1 MSNNKNGKATKDYLS
16 KKGILALIIM
26 MWVGVAL
33 CLFSWF
39 IKFDI
44 FGVSSEVLGLPGGV
58 LAIAGVILILFVPK
72 CPYCGKHKIGR
83 NIGAQIKKEVECPD
97 CNKTVEIK

>member
-1 MSNNKNGKATKDYLS
+1 MSDNKTSKAKKEYLP
-16 KKGILALIIM
+16 KKGILTLIII
-26 MWVGVAL
+26 MWLGVAL

-44 FGVSSEVLGLPGGV
+44 FGVSSEILGLPGGV
-58 LAIAGVILILFVPK
+58 MAIAGVLLLLFVPK

-83 NIGAQIKKEVECPD
+83 NIGTQIKKEVECPD
-97 CNKTVEIK
+97 CGKTVEIK